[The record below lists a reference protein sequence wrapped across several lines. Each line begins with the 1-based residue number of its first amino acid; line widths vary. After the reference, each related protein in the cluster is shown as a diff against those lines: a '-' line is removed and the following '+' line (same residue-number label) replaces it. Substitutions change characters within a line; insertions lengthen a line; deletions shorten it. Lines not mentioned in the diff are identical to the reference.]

1 MAYTNQELI
10 EAARNP
16 SALLAI
22 AKELNEKVK
31 LANVILTN
39 GLLDED
45 TDTEKETDDNV

>member
-1 MAYTNQELI
+1 MTYTNQELI

-22 AKELNEKVK
+22 AKELNEKVA
-31 LANVILTN
+31 LANVIL

-45 TDTEKETDDNV
+45 ADIEKETDDNV